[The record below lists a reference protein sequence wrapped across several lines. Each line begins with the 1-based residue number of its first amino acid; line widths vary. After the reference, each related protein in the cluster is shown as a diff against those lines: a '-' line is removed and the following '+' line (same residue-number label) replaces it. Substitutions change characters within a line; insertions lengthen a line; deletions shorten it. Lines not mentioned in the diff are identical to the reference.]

1 MRLVQS
7 VRSGELC
14 LVEDIIPEPS
24 PTQVLV
30 KTRASLISAGT
41 ERSLRSLASASLLAK
56 ARARPDLVK
65 QVIERAKKTGLR
77 STAKAVRSR
86 LADSM
91 PLGYSA
97 AGVVVSVGEAVTDLR
112 PGQRVATAGAPH
124 ADHQIVAGNL
134 TVALPET
141 ASFEEGSFSTIAS
154 IALNGIRLSNI
165 GPGSRVLVVGLGL
178 VGQITAR
185 IALASGAVVGGI
197 EPNADR
203 RKIASKKGISV
214 FPANDQGWEAA
225 ADWAHGSG
233 ADAVIVTAATK
244 SSDPLLRSAKVA
256 RDRALIVLVGESGM
270 NLDRRPFYD
279 KELTLRV
286 ARSYGP
292 GRYDPSYEDLGID
305 YPPGYVPWTVQRN
318 MEAFLNL
325 VEHNRIEI
333 SDLITHRFH
342 FTEALEAY
350 ELLGSGEKS
359 HLGIV
364 LKYTEEPEK
373 LEPPHTKKT
382 PIRDLDSGLVG
393 TGRFAR
399 DVLVPSAIAA
409 GFTFTHYH
417 SATGSILSTEM
428 LASANPS
435 PASEQ
440 ILESDAVSIVFIATR
455 HDTHS
460 AFVSRALGAGKHV
473 FCEKPLALGE
483 AELMDIESALAS
495 STGSLMVGFN
505 RRWSPSVSDAV
516 KILGSGGPVQ
526 IIKGIQY

>member
-1 MRLVQS
+1 
-7 VRSGELC
+7 
-14 LVEDIIPEPS
+14 
-24 PTQVLV
+24 
-30 KTRASLISAGT
+30 
-41 ERSLRSLASASLLAK
+41 
-56 ARARPDLVK
+56 
-65 QVIERAKKTGLR
+65 
-77 STAKAVRSR
+77 
-86 LADSM
+86 
-91 PLGYSA
+91 
-97 AGVVVSVGEAVTDLR
+97 
-112 PGQRVATAGAPH
+112 
-124 ADHQIVAGNL
+124 
-134 TVALPET
+134 
-141 ASFEEGSFSTIAS
+141 
-154 IALNGIRLSNI
+154 
-165 GPGSRVLVVGLGL
+165 
-178 VGQITAR
+178 
-185 IALASGAVVGGI
+185 
-197 EPNADR
+197 
-203 RKIASKKGISV
+203 
-214 FPANDQGWEAA
+214 
-225 ADWAHGSG
+225 
-233 ADAVIVTAATK
+233 
-244 SSDPLLRSAKVA
+244 
-256 RDRALIVLVGESGM
+256 
-270 NLDRRPFYD
+270 
-279 KELTLRV
+279 
-286 ARSYGP
+286 
-292 GRYDPSYEDLGID
+292 
-305 YPPGYVPWTVQRN
+305 
-318 MEAFLNL
+318 
-325 VEHNRIEI
+325 
-333 SDLITHRFH
+333 ITHRFH

-516 KILGSGGPVQ
+516 KILG
-526 IIKGIQY
+526 